1 MVYIEVKEAKRKN
14 QQIKVELVYMNGKTV
29 LSTTINN
36 SKGINISQLA
46 PAVYQLKITTENET
60 FVKRL
65 VKE

>member
-1 MVYIEVKEAKRKN
+1 V
-14 QQIKVELVYMNGKTV
+14 G
-29 LSTTINN
+29 S

-46 PAVYQLKITTENET
+46 PAVYQLKITTENGT